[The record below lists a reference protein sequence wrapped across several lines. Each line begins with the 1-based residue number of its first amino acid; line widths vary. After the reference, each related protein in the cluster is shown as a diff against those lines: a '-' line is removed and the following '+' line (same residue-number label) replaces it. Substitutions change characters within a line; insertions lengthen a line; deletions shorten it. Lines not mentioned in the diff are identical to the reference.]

1 MTKRRNY
8 PGKESP
14 SEAKLKFS
22 RHKACPDC
30 FRSPQMCI
38 CNVTTSFENT
48 IRTVILQHPQ
58 EQYKMLNSARLA
70 RFILKNSSLRV
81 GLSWPNFKA
90 VAGPEENP
98 SDWGILY
105 LKNEDDSRISSAIT
119 VTDRKKRITEDF
131 SFLRGIIALD
141 GSWKQAK
148 AMWWRNPWFLRLNR
162 VSLNPDHPSLRK
174 QVKKGALSTI
184 EALALTLELLGE
196 DESLGESMRRQYEK
210 LIVKPVCSKAGQREE
225 KDRPPAPGQSQTSAS
240 LPKLDQPFQNE

>member
-1 MTKRRNY
+1 MTKRRN
-8 PGKESP
+8 PARKNDS

-30 FRSPQMCI
+30 FRSAPMCI
-38 CNVTTSFENT
+38 CGSTQSFDNS
-48 IRTVILQHPQ
+48 IRTIILQHPQ

-105 LKNEDDSRISSAIT
+105 LRNEDDSRIIKPIT
-119 VTDRKKRITEDF
+119 VSDRKKRTIEDF

-184 EALALTLELLGE
+184 EALALTLELLGK
-196 DESLGESMRRQYEK
+196 DKSVGESMRRQYEK
-210 LIVKPVCSKAGQREE
+210 LIVKPVCSLTDSGEE
-225 KDRPPAPGQSQTSAS
+225 ANR
-240 LPKLDQPFQNE
+240 